1 MFQILHRLI
10 YGLISGLTEFLPV
23 GAQPHQNIYAYLT
36 GFQLNDPWLK
46 VCVLL
51 GAFIALLVSLR
62 REFMELHEGEK
73 LYRHARRRKQKGAIP
88 MGALTGRLYKLAM
101 IPMLISVIFY
111 GAAQNIGTSFPALIL
126 LLLVNGIILILP
138 RLLPTGNKDGRTMT
152 KLDGFL
158 IGLGGALGVIPGLSR
173 IGCGCA
179 LGEAKGGKPGYVL
192 RIVLLASVWPLLA
205 ILCFSAI
212 GAFTYVEAI
221 ATPLIL
227 ADLGAAVLS
236 FVGAF
241 SAIRFL
247 RWFCEKLG
255 IYKFAFYSW
264 VFCLV
269 VFILYMFV

>member
-62 REFMELHEGEK
+62 KEFKEIYEGNK
-73 LYRHARRRKQKGAIP
+73 IYRHARRRKQKFNMP
-88 MGALTGRLYKLAM
+88 MATLTDRLYKLAM

-111 GAAQNIGTSFPALIL
+111 GFAQNLGTSFPALVVL
-126 LLLVNGIILILP
+126 LLLNGIVLILP
-138 RLLPTGNKDGRTMT
+138 RLLPAGNKDGRTMS

-179 LGEAKGGKPGYVL
+179 MGESRGGKPGYVL

-205 ILCFSAI
+205 ILCFSTLGAI
-212 GAFTYVEAI
+212 SYVEAI
-221 ATPLIL
+221 AAPLIL
-227 ADLGAAVLS
+227 ADIGAAVLS
-236 FVGAF
+236 FLGAF
-241 SAIRFL
+241 FGIKFL
-247 RWFCEKLG
+247 RWFTEKLG